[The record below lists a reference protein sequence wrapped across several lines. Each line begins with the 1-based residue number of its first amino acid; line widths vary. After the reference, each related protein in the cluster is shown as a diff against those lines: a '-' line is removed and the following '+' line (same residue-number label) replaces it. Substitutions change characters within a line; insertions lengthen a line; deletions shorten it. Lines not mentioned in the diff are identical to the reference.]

1 MIFIKNYTILLYRAY
16 ERGGE
21 VGLDHYK
28 AEKVGE
34 DGGERNNKTTR
45 SPTNASARNE
55 VAGRRLTK
63 IKTYSD
69 RLRSLI

>member
-45 SPTNASARNE
+45 SPTNESASS
-55 VAGRRLTK
+55 GRRLTEIK
-63 IKTYSD
+63 ITYSD